1 MRRFFHNPYR
11 SLEKLLG
18 YTFRNRELLANALLH
33 RSYRYESAEIRN
45 DNQRLEFLGDAALSL
60 VASNYLFRMYPEI
73 KEGPLTL
80 LRSRLTSG
88 KALARIGASIDLGAA
103 IKLGKG
109 EQASGGHRRASNIGD
124 ALEAILGAAY
134 LDGDLKAVDR
144 IFRKLFVALIEIH
157 PQDNWRDNPKGH
169 LQVLAQQRWKK
180 NPAYHLVKLDGAPH
194 ERIFTVEVALA
205 GKVWGTGQGACK
217 RDAEQAAAREAL
229 QTLLPI
235 DADTQFNS

>member
-11 SLEKLLG
+11 GLEKQLG
-18 YTFRNRELLANALLH
+18 YTFRHKALLANALLH
-33 RSYRYESAEIRN
+33 RSYRYESADIRN

-60 VASNYLFRMYPEI
+60 VASDYLFQMYPDIE
-73 KEGPLTL
+73 EGTLTL

-109 EQASGGHRRASNIGD
+109 EQASGGHRRDSNIGD

-134 LDGDLKAVDR
+134 LDGDLKAVDK

-157 PQDNWRDNPKGH
+157 PHDNWRDNPKGH

-180 NPAYHLVKLDGAPH
+180 NPAYHLVKLDGPPH
-194 ERIFTVEVALA
+194 ERVFTVEVALS
-205 GKVWGTGQGACK
+205 GKVCGAGQGSCK

-229 QTLLPI
+229 QTLLPTTDKREFI
-235 DADTQFNS
+235 S